1 LAALTSSWGNETRTY
16 DANTLQLTRIQIP
29 SALDLSYVYPA
40 APNNNGRIS
49 AEINNLTNTQVSYA
63 YDQVNRLATAVSA
76 TGGTTN
82 WGLSFSYDVY
92 GNRTAQTVTAGTAP
106 AFSATFGSNN
116 RMVGYSYDNNGNQLT
131 TPDGATLE
139 YDPDNRL
146 TKWTKQGQVE
156 QYQYHPSGWRL
167 SKGSEKYLYGP
178 GGQLLESYRAWND
191 ITDYVYFGGRLLYTL
206 SAGQAVTRIYSDRLG
221 STRATET
228 IQQYGGGWTTRNY
241 YPFGEE
247 IGSTASNDYKFASTY
262 RDSTTGLDYA
272 VNRYYASGTAR
283 FLTPDPY
290 QASGGPAVPQN
301 WNRYAYVHNDP
312 INYFD
317 PWGTNEADPNA
328 SGGGEGSF
336 RLMPFYVP
344 VPEGGTVVAGYIAM
358 PTSSPGRAATP
369 AGGTGGSYLAS
380 SLSGFSEAFALAKSA
395 FDAGK
400 PCNSLF
406 GQFSSTSLSPKAALD
421 GLQRGLIGSISAT
434 DDAGFAAATTPLG
447 DRVWG
452 ESYNYYTAT
461 DADGNT
467 RNVAYTTV
475 GIQINRA
482 YWNGASELERARILI
497 HELGHAFN
505 ILPKTGGSSFVMDVK
520 PDGSVDSE
528 KAAYN
533 LGLEKQCLPDPARP
547 D

>member
-1 LAALTSSWGNETRTY
+1 MTSLQDAPCVLPSSRHDGRAHADGLRHAVARVAA
-16 DANTLQLTRIQIP
+16 
-29 SALDLSYVYPA
+29 
-40 APNNNGRIS
+40 
-49 AEINNLTNTQVSYA
+49 
-63 YDQVNRLATAVSA
+63 SA
-76 TGGTTN
+76 TGGNTN

-92 GNRTAQTVTAGTAP
+92 GNRTAQTVTAGSAP
-106 AFSATFGSNN
+106 AFSASFGSNN

-146 TKWTKQGQVE
+146 TKWTKQGQTD

-206 SAGQAVTRIYSDRLG
+206 SGDTAVTRIYSDRLG

-247 IGSTASNDYKFASTY
+247 ITTSSNNEYKFASTY
-262 RDSTTGLDYA
+262 RDSATGLDYA
-272 VNRYYASGTAR
+272 VNRYYASSTAR

-290 QASGGPAVPQN
+290 QASGGPASPQS

-312 INYFD
+312 VNYFD
-317 PWGTNEADPNA
+317 PSGTNEADPNA

-358 PTSSPGRAATP
+358 PTSSPARAPTP
-369 AGGTGGSYLAS
+369 AGGTGGMPSEDPDQRAILNKGLARAKDLIKKSECAGLFSTGSAAKDLQALIDSKPAPSVAAIAQSALSRNAGFGTASQAATSILGGMATTIEYSEDFNAKVWLGGQNVTFS
-380 SLSGFSEAFALAKSA
+380 SLYLSRVIGGLNSMDDLTVTVLHEALH
-395 FDAGK
+395 
-400 PCNSLF
+400 SL
-406 GQFSSTSLSPKAALD
+406 GVDHGGGRTYGTPADMDKAIKENC
-421 GLQRGLIGSISAT
+421 LQ
-434 DDAGFAAATTPLG
+434 
-447 DRVWG
+447 
-452 ESYNYYTAT
+452 
-461 DADGNT
+461 
-467 RNVAYTTV
+467 
-475 GIQINRA
+475 
-482 YWNGASELERARILI
+482 
-497 HELGHAFN
+497 
-505 ILPKTGGSSFVMDVK
+505 
-520 PDGSVDSE
+520 
-528 KAAYN
+528 
-533 LGLEKQCLPDPARP
+533 
-547 D
+547 

>member
-1 LAALTSSWGNETRTY
+1 MAALTSSWGNETRTY

-228 IQQYGGGWTTRNY
+228 IQQFGGGWTTRNY

-247 IGSTASNDYKFASTY
+247 ITSTANDQYKFASTY
-262 RDSTTGLDYA
+262 RDSATGLDYA
-272 VNRYYASGTAR
+272 INRYYASGTGR
-283 FLTPDPY
+283 FLTADPY
-290 QASGGPAVPQN
+290 QASGGPASPQS
-301 WNRYAYVHNDP
+301 WNRYSYVHGDP
-312 INYFD
+312 VNFRD
-317 PWGTNEADPNA
+317 PRGLLEAAPDGFCPAEYHDCGGWGWLGGGWSWEGSGVR
-328 SGGGEGSF
+328 SGGAPDPLSVTTGNVLNQFPGLPFADAQTLGRIVLGGGVIVCAGSG
-336 RLMPFYVP
+336 VC
-344 VPEGGTVVAGYIAM
+344 EVVA
-358 PTSSPGRAATP
+358 
-369 AGGTGGSYLAS
+369 
-380 SLSGFSEAFALAKSA
+380 
-395 FDAGK
+395 
-400 PCNSLF
+400 
-406 GQFSSTSLSPKAALD
+406 
-421 GLQRGLIGSISAT
+421 
-434 DDAGFAAATTPLG
+434 AAAAG
-447 DRVWG
+447 AAVG
-452 ESYNYYTAT
+452 A
-461 DADGNT
+461 
-467 RNVAYTTV
+467 TV
-475 GIQINRA
+475 GYLIKL
-482 YWNGASELERARILI
+482 GADWIYATKADIKQVRDAARTVS
-497 HELGHAFN
+497 HEPNCRPPTPDDYAKVHDIIKDQKG
-505 ILPKTGGSSFVMDVK
+505 
-520 PDGSVDSE
+520 PDGKVPFEVLLDAWRQVLC
-528 KAAYN
+528 K
-533 LGLEKQCLPDPARP
+533 
-547 D
+547 